1 MLGFNKITVKKNERA
16 VLLRNGDFER
26 LLQPGKHWLFSG
38 VDKLRVESFA
48 LEQAA
53 FTHGLADYFM
63 AKEPVLVAQEFVQT
77 ALTDTQVGLRY
88 DNGVLVE
95 VLAPGTRKLYW
106 KGLNEVRVEVVDI
119 SANEKLP
126 ADLVAKLGQNPLRQ
140 RPVAGLQGVLLAQV
154 P

>member
-1 MLGFNKITVKKNERA
+1 MFGLSKITVKKNERA
-16 VLLRNGDFER
+16 LLLRNGDFDR

-38 VDKLRVESFA
+38 VDTLCVESFA

-63 AKEPVLVAQEFVQT
+63 AKEPVLVAQEFVQA

-88 DNGVLVE
+88 DNGVLAE

-106 KGLNEVRVEVVDI
+106 KGLNEVRIDVVTTRLR
-119 SANEKLP
+119 STETTET
-126 ADLVAKLGQNPLRQ
+126 VVRSRQNAAL
-140 RPVAGLQGVLLAQV
+140 ALLAQELLELGR
-154 P
+154 